1 MKYFFFPKF
10 SQLAIAG
17 LVLKCFGS
25 SKSAVRIGTSIAM
38 IYCGLYLF
46 ERTVWAFNGKE
57 KQIKMAALAFA
68 TERFNLLQS
77 CVSSSMLTQVQFQ
90 MKTFLDSVQETM
102 EVNQLELQENIE
114 KIDDESEGLQF
125 VIKSC
130 ANLSNSLQAVLF
142 DMDAFERTLW
152 NRMEKTV
159 VKFDLKS
166 NNVVE

>member
-1 MKYFFFPKF
+1 MVNMKYFLIPKF

-77 CVSSSMLTQVQFQ
+77 CVSSSMLTQVMAIPVMEFQ
-90 MKTFLDSVQETM
+90 VRRY
-102 EVNQLELQENIE
+102 
-114 KIDDESEGLQF
+114 KIRKIF
-125 VIKSC
+125 
-130 ANLSNSLQAVLF
+130 A
-142 DMDAFERTLW
+142 
-152 NRMEKTV
+152 
-159 VKFDLKS
+159 
-166 NNVVE
+166 

>member
-1 MKYFFFPKF
+1 MGDCFKFLWPFQNVRTLRKINMAWKKHPKFNLLWWVWSIFFFPKF

-77 CVSSSMLTQVQFQ
+77 CVSSSMLTQVMAIPVMEFQ
-90 MKTFLDSVQETM
+90 VRRY
-102 EVNQLELQENIE
+102 
-114 KIDDESEGLQF
+114 KIRKIF
-125 VIKSC
+125 
-130 ANLSNSLQAVLF
+130 A
-142 DMDAFERTLW
+142 
-152 NRMEKTV
+152 
-159 VKFDLKS
+159 
-166 NNVVE
+166 

>member
-1 MKYFFFPKF
+1 MVNMKYFLFPKF

-77 CVSSSMLTQVQFQ
+77 CVSSSMLTQVMAIPVMEFQ
-90 MKTFLDSVQETM
+90 VRNKVIYIKFLPNATFGSG
-102 EVNQLELQENIE
+102 
-114 KIDDESEGLQF
+114 K
-125 VIKSC
+125 
-130 ANLSNSLQAVLF
+130 NLH
-142 DMDAFERTLW
+142 
-152 NRMEKTV
+152 
-159 VKFDLKS
+159 
-166 NNVVE
+166 